1 MRSRWTARGER
12 AHRVAETLLGGD
24 SFSGWGVRTVASS
37 ELRYNPMAYHNGS
50 VWPHDNAIIGAG
62 LARYGFKHAALRILA
77 GLFDASLFVDNHR
90 LPELVCGFDRRTGE
104 GPTLYPVACS
114 PQAWA
119 SGAPFLLLQAVLGL
133 TIQASRARICFRR
146 PMLPEFLDE
155 VSLRNLRVGKSVV
168 DVTLRRHEREVGVHV
183 THRDGPADVIVLA

>member
-1 MRSRWTARGER
+1 
-12 AHRVAETLLGGD
+12 
-24 SFSGWGVRTVASS
+24 
-37 ELRYNPMAYHNGS
+37 AYHNGS

-77 GLFDASLFVDNHR
+77 GLFDASLFVDSHR
-90 LPELVCGFDRRTGE
+90 LPELFCGFDRRPGE

-119 SGAPFLLLQAVLGL
+119 SGAPFMLLQAVLGL

-168 DVTLRRHEREVGVHV
+168 DVTLRRHER
-183 THRDGPADVIVLA
+183 